1 MLRPPRPTRPDT
13 LVPYTPLCRSLHQ
26 REKHRVQHRTFG
38 NVDQPVTFPLVEAK
52 HHPALPLLHAKA
64 RPAAASGGG
73 EMWFL
78 HIGSAYPLLG
88 QRMAN
93 TVGYEG
99 AIGGAIPM
107 LKLAPAAPPVM
118 AAGPRRPMRPPS
130 HHPTNRLRP

>member
-38 NVDQPVTFPLVEAK
+38 NVDQPVTFTLVEAK

-73 EMWFL
+73 EMWFP
-78 HIGSAYPLLG
+78 HIGSAYQLLCT
-88 QRMAN
+88 RMAN
-93 TVGYEG
+93 TVGYEV
-99 AIGGAIPM
+99 AIGGVLHK
-107 LKLAPAAPPVM
+107 LKLAHDPTPAMAGGRAPTR
-118 AAGPRRPMRPPS
+118 RRP
-130 HHPTNRLRP
+130 

>member
-99 AIGGAIPM
+99 AIDRKSVVTGKRVSVRVDRGG
-107 LKLAPAAPPVM
+107 
-118 AAGPRRPMRPPS
+118 RRIIKKK
-130 HHPTNRLRP
+130 